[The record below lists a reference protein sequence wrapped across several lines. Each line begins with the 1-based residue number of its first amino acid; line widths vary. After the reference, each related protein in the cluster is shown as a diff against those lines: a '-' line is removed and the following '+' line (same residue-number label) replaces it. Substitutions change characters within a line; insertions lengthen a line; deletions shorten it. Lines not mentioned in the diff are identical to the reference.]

1 MKLFY
6 TISFCIINLIAFS
19 QSNAWTKAERTTLY
33 NDCISEMKKYETPST
48 EQREKISICCLSEI
62 TKKYSKSAFDELLDV
77 EAKHVIDDFII
88 KCSESL
94 SIKLINYTPIINGV
108 FADDILK

>member
-6 TISFCIINLIAFS
+6 TISFCIINLVAFS

-33 NDCISEMKKYETPST
+33 NDCISEMKKYETPNT

-88 KCSESL
+88 KCSKSL
-94 SIKLINYTPIINGV
+94 SINIYYTPIRTEISN
-108 FADDILK
+108 DDLIK

>member
-33 NDCISEMKKYETPST
+33 NDCGVKQSVDWFTK
-48 EQREKISICCLSEI
+48 EKLGARIANPRS
-62 TKKYSKSAFDELLDV
+62 
-77 EAKHVIDDFII
+77 
-88 KCSESL
+88 
-94 SIKLINYTPIINGV
+94 
-108 FADDILK
+108 